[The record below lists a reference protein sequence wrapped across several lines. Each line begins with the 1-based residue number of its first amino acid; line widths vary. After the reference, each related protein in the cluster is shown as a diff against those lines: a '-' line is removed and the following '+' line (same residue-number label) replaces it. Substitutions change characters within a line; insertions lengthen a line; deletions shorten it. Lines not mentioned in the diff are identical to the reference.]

1 MLECQ
6 GECQP
11 LGRDDRA
18 SFNGSYPD
26 ALMDYI
32 QVLLQGLEQGGVGIV
47 DGIKCF
53 TVTLN
58 GKIAVDPSGALRCCC
73 GGYVG

>member
-1 MLECQ
+1 
-6 GECQP
+6 
-11 LGRDDRA
+11 
-18 SFNGSYPD
+18 
-26 ALMDYI
+26 MDYI